1 MDPEEAE
8 YVDYMLATGERPLSG
23 GGGCLLMLIVLALGL
38 TDFLAADEP
47 RKDRLHG
54 YVGGPYKVVA
64 ADFTGD
70 KLIDVLL
77 GYRGIGV
84 LAVDQGDGRGQ
95 LTPLAINEFSDADR
109 KLNPDDASWSVPHV
123 HNISSAD
130 LDGDGL
136 LDLLFAVGGA
146 SKLKPGRVVVAH
158 NAGRGQ
164 FKRVLEFS
172 TPSEAKGVRFVD
184 MDRDGRLDVMYTARG
199 SGYKDD
205 LAIGRLYI
213 RRGLGNWKFGPA
225 IESLAGKSAYSIDTA
240 DLNND
245 GFPDVVIPNE
255 HDTSVTYFLNPG
267 KTIFSRA
274 ASLSSRQV
282 RASPIPNKRSHAIN
296 DVRVADFDGDGNQ
309 DLVTANLG
317 TSTISVFPGNGDGT
331 FGKDTL
337 LDAGKNGAFLGIGDF
352 DRDGDVDFVITHWTE
367 DFASVFLNIGD
378 GRFAA
383 RRDYRTGSGNYGV
396 DVADLNGDGH
406 LDIVTA
412 NYRALSMS
420 LLIGAGDGT
429 FKPAITRSKG
439 FRSFLG
445 KLSPHNR

>member
-1 MDPEEAE
+1 MS
-8 YVDYMLATGERPLSG
+8 LSRVPQV
-23 GGGCLLMLIVLALGL
+23 VLALSL
-38 TDFLAADEP
+38 TALLAADEP

-54 YVGGPYKVVA
+54 YVGGPYKIVA

-70 KLIDVLL
+70 KLIDVVL
-77 GYRGIGV
+77 GYQGIGV
-84 LAVDQGDGRGQ
+84 LAVEQGDGRGK

-109 KLNPDDASWSVPHV
+109 KLNPDDTSWSVPHV
-123 HNISSAD
+123 HNIASAD

-136 LDLLFAVGGA
+136 LDLMFAVGGA
-146 SKLKPGRVVVAH
+146 SKLKPGRVVIAH
-158 NAGRGQ
+158 NAGRGK
-164 FKRVLEFS
+164 FERVLEFS

-205 LAIGRLYI
+205 LTIGRLYI
-213 RRGLGNWKFGPA
+213 HRGLGNWKYGPA
-225 IESLAGKSAYSIDTA
+225 IESSAGKSAYSIDTA

-267 KTIFSRA
+267 KTIFKRA
-274 ASLSSRQV
+274 TPLAARQV

-296 DVRVADFDGDGNQ
+296 DVRAADFDGDGNQ

-337 LDAGKNGAFLGIGDF
+337 LDAGKNGAFLDIGDF
-352 DRDGDVDFVITHWTE
+352 DHDGDVDFVITHWTE
-367 DFASVFLNIGD
+367 DFASVFLNVGD
-378 GRFAA
+378 GRFTA
-383 RRDYRTGSGNYGV
+383 RQDYRTGSGNYGV

-406 LDIVTA
+406 LDILTA
-412 NYRALSMS
+412 NYRAMSMS

-429 FKPAITRSKG
+429 FKPAITRPKG
-439 FRSFLG
+439 LRSFQG
-445 KLSPHNR
+445 KLSPHGR